1 MNNRKYIFTANE
13 YAVIVYCFLLLSAT
27 SFLNFN
33 FGIFIKPLESEFQW
47 SRTSI
52 SSAYSIYMIIG
63 SFAAILTG
71 ELSDRYGAQ
80 KIILIGMLLSGLSL
94 FLASTLHSIWEF
106 YFYIGVLAGL
116 SRSALNTP
124 IFAYIQKTFDYKR
137 GLATGIAGSGGGLG
151 ILVIT
156 PVVGY
161 LIIHYGWRPSY
172 VVLSSVF
179 FILSIPTLVFIFLS
193 RKNQESLDTQESTP
207 EENVLSESTQG
218 MKVIMKHRSFWSILG
233 SHSCDCICHSVI
245 IVHLVPF
252 AIESGVPRLEA
263 ATLLGMIGLGALI
276 GRIAAGI
283 ISDRIGAKW
292 ALFISLTCQTLPVP
306 LLLFNPNFTSL
317 LFVASLVGLGLG
329 GHGTMYPIVTRD
341 YYGKKRVGILFGTFA
356 TGASLG
362 MATGSFLGGVIHDLT
377 GTYHAAFLFSFIF
390 GACSLLLVWLY
401 PEKNK
406 LKPAKKEKTEFA
418 LNT

>member
-1 MNNRKYIFTANE
+1 MNDRKYIFTANE
-13 YAVIVYCFLLLSAT
+13 YAVILYCFLVLSAT

-33 FGIFIKPLESEFQW
+33 FGIFIKPLENEFQW

-63 SFAAILTG
+63 SFGAILTG
-71 ELSDRYGAQ
+71 ELSDRYGPQ
-80 KIILIGMLLSGLSL
+80 KIILIGMVLSGISL
-94 FLASTLHSIWEF
+94 FLASKIQNIWEF
-106 YFYIGVLAGL
+106 YLYIGILAGI

-151 ILVIT
+151 ILVLT

-172 VVLSSVF
+172 IVLGSVF
-179 FILSIPTLVFIFLS
+179 FLLSIPALATVFIYRNGKGTS
-193 RKNQESLDTQESTP
+193 SAQDSVP

-218 MKVIMKHRSFWSILG
+218 MRVIMKHRSFWSILG
-233 SHSCDCICHSVI
+233 SHSCDCACHSVI
-245 IVHLVPF
+245 VVHLVPF
-252 AIESGVPRLEA
+252 AIESGVPRFEA

-276 GRIAAGI
+276 GRIVAGI

-292 ALFISLTCQTLPVP
+292 ALFISLTFQTLPIP
-306 LLLFNPNFTSL
+306 LLLLDPGFTTL
-317 LFVASLVGLGLG
+317 IFIASFVGLGLG

-341 YYGKKRVGILFGTFA
+341 YYGKKRVGILFGSFA
-356 TGASLG
+356 TGASIG
-362 MATGSFLGGVIHDLT
+362 MASGSFLGGVIHDFT
-377 GTYHAAFLFSFIF
+377 GNYNGAFLFSFIF
-390 GACSLLLVWLY
+390 GVCSLVLVWLY
-401 PEKNK
+401 PERNN
-406 LKPAKKEKTEFA
+406 LKPIQKEKNELA